1 MRLFGIVDVLRM
13 LPQHADL
20 EGDLLDLRQRLP
32 AKQPPRIQQRES
44 RRSSWPLGLEFAGRH
59 LAQPIPGQADGKQ
72 GHGAADVQGDPGR
85 DLPRSARRIRL
96 HYLNLP
102 NLRGNFPRNPHTY
115 YYNLIQLCF
124 HEFWLSRYK
133 QVSLN

>member
-1 MRLFGIVDVLRM
+1 VRLFGIVDVLRM

-44 RRSSWPLGLEFAGRH
+44 RRSSWPPGLEFAGRH

-72 GHGAADVQGDPGR
+72 GHGAADVQGDLGR
-85 DLPRSARRIRL
+85 DLPGEFGSIIL
-96 HYLNLP
+96 I
-102 NLRGNFPRNPHTY
+102 FP
-115 YYNLIQLCF
+115 I
-124 HEFWLSRYK
+124 
-133 QVSLN
+133 